1 MQNGQP
7 QHEATQAVQ
16 TLAEVAATHQEV
28 PQVLHTG
35 NMSIQV
41 NADEANQQGVATL
54 AEATINSEGQLVL
67 TGDAS
72 AFSGTN
78 FTDELQYVR
87 KNKDPT
93 SDGAFKLKCCKYVC
107 TVCKLSHLLFS

>member
-28 PQVLHTG
+28 PQALHAG

-41 NADEANQQGVATL
+41 NADDTGQGSVATL

-72 AFSGTN
+72 AFTGMICICQVSIFCGNT
-78 FTDELQYVR
+78 Y
-87 KNKDPT
+87 
-93 SDGAFKLKCCKYVC
+93 
-107 TVCKLSHLLFS
+107 